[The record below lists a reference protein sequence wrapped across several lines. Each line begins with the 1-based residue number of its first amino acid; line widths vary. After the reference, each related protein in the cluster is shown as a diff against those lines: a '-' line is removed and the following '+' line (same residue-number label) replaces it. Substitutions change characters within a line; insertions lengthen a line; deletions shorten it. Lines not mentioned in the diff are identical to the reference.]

1 MIEEGRGVRSPAAG
15 APRWAPGRPGR
26 ALRAVRGAMPAALAF
41 GVLSAV
47 AACFAAA
54 AATAAGEATRPATP
68 SDDVADRIVSLD
80 YCADQFVLGLA
91 DRGRILAVSPDAGAG
106 FSYLRRRAAGLPAVR
121 PRTEDVLLLKPGLV
135 VRTYG
140 GGPNVRA
147 FFERAGVPVLQIGYA
162 EDLDGVRA
170 VVRAAAGGLGVP
182 ERGEGLIAGMDARL
196 ARMRTHP
203 AGTAA
208 LYLTPS
214 GVTAGPDTLIHRL
227 LASAGLDNFQSR
239 SGWRPL
245 PLERLAYETPD
256 LVALARFGA
265 RADHEDAWT
274 PFRHPVVRRR
284 VRSAPVAA
292 LDGATTSCAGW
303 FLADAVEAL
312 AAAADPVSRRFQGI
326 RPAPAAKC
334 DGHGSPCASGGGRN
348 ARAAVPVR
356 ARQ

>member
-1 MIEEGRGVRSPAAG
+1 MTEEGRGFRSPAAG
-15 APRWAPGRPGR
+15 GTPRRAPGRPGR
-26 ALRAVRGAMPAALAF
+26 ALRAARGARPAALGF
-41 GVLSAV
+41 RVLSAF
-47 AACFAAA
+47 AACFAV
-54 AATAAGEATRPATP
+54 AAGAGAAEAARPAPP
-68 SDDVADRIVSLD
+68 SDDAADRIVSLD

-106 FSYLRRRAAGLPAVR
+106 FSYLRRRAPGLPAVR
-121 PRTEDVLLLKPGLV
+121 PRAEDVLLLKPGLV

-140 GGPNVRA
+140 GGPNARA

-162 EDLDGVRA
+162 EDLAGVRA

-182 ERGEGLIAGMDARL
+182 ERGEELIAGMDARL

-203 AGTAA
+203 AGTSA

-214 GVTAGPDTLIHRL
+214 GVTAGPGTLIHRL
-227 LASAGLDNFQSR
+227 LAAAGLDNFQSR
-239 SGWRPL
+239 PGWRPL

-256 LVALARFGA
+256 LMALARFGA

-274 PFRHPVVRRR
+274 AFRHPVVRRR

-292 LDGATTSCAGW
+292 LDGAATSCAGW

-312 AAAADPVSRRFQGI
+312 AA
-326 RPAPAAKC
+326 
-334 DGHGSPCASGGGRN
+334 GGGRD
-348 ARAAVPVR
+348 ARTEVPGVPAVPGVPVR